1 MLAHAFTKIQQARE
15 CAVCFALGHNLVH
28 HRLARA
34 FNRAQCIADFV
45 VCIRNEA
52 VEGLVDIGWQKADA
66 VHGALRVVKKDFELV
81 GIVQF
86 AGHGGRH
93 EFGRIMC
100 FEPRGLVRHIRISRR
115 VRFVETV
122 SREFFH
128 VIENFIGFGAID
140 VLLGRPVGK
149 NLAVF
154 HHFFG
159 FFLTHST
166 AQQVRTA
173 Q

>member
-1 MLAHAFTKIQQARE
+1 M
-15 CAVCFALGHNLVH
+15 
-28 HRLARA
+28 
-34 FNRAQCIADFV
+34 
-45 VCIRNEA
+45 
-52 VEGLVDIGWQKADA
+52 DA
-66 VHGALRVVKKDFELV
+66 VHGALRIVKKDFELV

-128 VIENFIGFGAID
+128 VIEDFIGFGAVD
-140 VLLGRPVGK
+140 VLLGCPFGK

-159 FFLTHST
+159 FFLTHGT

-173 Q
+173 QRIATNHLCSLHDLFLIHHNAVGRFQHGFEQRMHVFKFRPLHPRHEIGNILHRAGAV